1 MSGARQVVIHMRWRS
16 PLISPVMLVLG
27 CSVLVDDN
35 TMFHSGPGGV
45 DDDNDEEYG
54 CYHSAAAFPS
64 NNTMNGDSLQ
74 IEQANRV
81 RRQSIA
87 LQLVSQTCP
96 RFIM

>member
-1 MSGARQVVIHMRWRS
+1 
-16 PLISPVMLVLG
+16 
-27 CSVLVDDN
+27 
-35 TMFHSGPGGV
+35 MFHPGGV

-64 NNTMNGDSLQ
+64 NNTYYMNGDSLQ

-96 RFIM
+96 HPHMRGLNP